1 MKSTKKIHPLEHT
14 EIIPVSTLLKPVVIG
29 GILIPISLFFWVFSA
44 LKANYL
50 SRDGN
55 QSKKYIYFLDRLIH
69 LCNLVFA
76 DNSDASPLR
85 WLFSFAIPAVIAY
98 RGLKKKSLDLS
109 GAILGKLYKLYF
121 LSCIAISH
129 NSLFYCRLLC
139 WIYSNYY

>member
-55 QSKKYIYFLDRLIH
+55 QSKKYIYFR
-69 LCNLVFA
+69 
-76 DNSDASPLR
+76 
-85 WLFSFAIPAVIAY
+85 
-98 RGLKKKSLDLS
+98 
-109 GAILGKLYKLYF
+109 
-121 LSCIAISH
+121 
-129 NSLFYCRLLC
+129 
-139 WIYSNYY
+139 